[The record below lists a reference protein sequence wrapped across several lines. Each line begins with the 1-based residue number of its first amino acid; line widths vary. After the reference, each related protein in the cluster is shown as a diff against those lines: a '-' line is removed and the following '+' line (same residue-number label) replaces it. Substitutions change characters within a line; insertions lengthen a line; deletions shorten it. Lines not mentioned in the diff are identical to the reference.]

1 MTIKTFPAKSLTLC
15 VIIAIAAAGLAVAS
29 PFLDHYQKHLKTAGT
44 FTVAVAE
51 QMPDSDYGFKL
62 TPAQM
67 SFGQQIAHIANANMY
82 FFSVLAGDKP
92 ADAKPASPGKADV
105 VAFLKKSNEYCQ
117 KVLAGVTAEQLAKS
131 YKTEDGEMTG
141 AELIMLAFDH
151 TTHHRAQAEMYLRA
165 KGIKPTDY
173 QF

>member
-1 MTIKTFPAKSLTLC
+1 MKTAFRMKNFVICTTL
-15 VIIAIAAAGLAVAS
+15 ALGTAAVLLGS
-29 PFLDHYQKHLKTAGT
+29 PMLEHYQKHLKTAGD

-51 QMPDSDYGFKL
+51 QMPESDYGFKL

-67 SFGQQIAHIANANMY
+67 SFSQQIAHIANANMY
-82 FFSVLAGDKP
+82 FFSVLAGEKP
-92 ADAKPASPGKADV
+92 ADAKPASQNKADV
-105 VAFLKKSNEYCQ
+105 IAFLKQSNEYCQ
-117 KVLAGVTAEQLAKS
+117 KVLAHVTADQLAKS

-141 AELIMLAFDH
+141 TELIMLSFDH

-173 QF
+173 KF